1 MGRKPEDKKSFQLYN
16 DYLETVN
23 LMPDEEAGRLFKAI
37 LAHAN
42 GIDEGELTGVALIAF
57 SLIKSQMDRD
67 AEKYR
72 AKCEANRTNGALG
85 GRPRRTGEK
94 PDGFSENR
102 SVFQVGMEDEEPV
115 EIPQEVQE
123 EPPEEPP
130 RTSYSADFEA
140 FWRVYPRHDDKGQA
154 YKKFQARLK
163 NGFSTEELCIAAR
176 NYRLKCQRDRT
187 EQKYIKQAKT
197 FLGDATPFVDFLEKR
212 DAGEASVDERMRNGA
227 NPFRAQ

>member
-16 DYLETVN
+16 DYMDTVN

-42 GIDEGELTGVALIAF
+42 GIDEGELSGVSLIAF

-72 AKCEANRTNGALG
+72 AKCEANRMNGALG
-85 GRPRRTGEK
+85 GRPRLMGEK

-102 SVFQVGMEDEEPV
+102 SVFGGAPEEG
-115 EIPQEVQE
+115 ENEQNNAKNDDI
-123 EPPEEPP
+123 PPEKPSKTE
-130 RTSYSADFEA
+130 YSADFEA

-163 NGFSTEELCIAAR
+163 NGFSAEELCQAASR
-176 NYRLKCQRDRT
+176 YRAKCQREGT

-197 FLGDATPFVDFLEKR
+197 FLGDATPFTDYLDMKAPRATVD
-212 DAGEASVDERMRNGA
+212 DRMRSGS
-227 NPFRAQ
+227 NPFRGA